1 MKRSLWVA
9 VAACSLLF
17 GLWIPFAVGQA
28 VYGSILGT
36 VTDPSGAA
44 VAGAKVTVT
53 SQTKNTS
60 VTDTT
65 NESGNYSVTHLI
77 PDVYS
82 VRIEGSGFKTIQ
94 YKNIQVSADTGSRVD
109 GQFQVGSA
117 SEQVEV
123 TAEAPQLKTDRADV
137 SIEFSQRAVEN
148 APILNRNF
156 TSFELLSPGTQKL
169 VGWSHAATENP
180 QGGQQIFVNGQHF
193 SGTAFELDGT
203 DNQDPILGIIVVNPN
218 LDAIQEAK
226 VTLGN
231 YDAEFGKA
239 VAGVVTVQT
248 KSGSNDI
255 HGSGFWFRRTDALAA
270 RDPFTQFNPDPVTG
284 RLIPSSRWQ
293 QFGATI
299 GGPIIKNKLF
309 FFGDYQTTRQKN
321 GISNQESIPTALLQ
335 STCVTGGTYCD
346 FSDYAPK
353 IGNGQLGDPSNYL
366 YDPSTGDPNTGANR
380 LVFCGQ
386 PTSVLLAN
394 CTGSTNG
401 TPNQFLVPVSAMSP
415 AALKMLA
422 AFPAATS
429 SGPTN
434 NFVGAGA
441 GPYNQNS
448 FDVRI
453 DYTASQSMSVFGRY
467 SFNHFSL
474 SGAPSLGAVGGV
486 GFGPGGLAGSSIV
499 HNYSLATGVTKT
511 FSSTLLGDFR
521 FGWFKYN
528 PMTNKPDAGTTA
540 MTNFGIP
547 NANMGDNFTSGLG
560 EFDMDGVG
568 SNFGDGLG
576 VARCNCPLIEREQ
589 QFQWVGN
596 ITKIH
601 GNHQFKF
608 GADVRYAQNLR
619 VPSDSNRTG
628 VYAFS
633 HLATSNAGVGGLD
646 WATFMLGDVTNLG
659 RYVSTSTNA
668 AERQHRMFYYGQ
680 DTWRVTPKLTVNYG
694 LRWEVYFPEYVNGK
708 GNGGFTNIVLGDG
721 HDRVAGYDGIGMNG
735 NIQNK
740 WNYVAPRLGVAY
752 QLNTK
757 TVIRM
762 GYGRSFDMGVFGS
775 NFGHA
780 VTQNLPVLASQNV
793 AAVNV
798 NPAATDNN
806 IPAFK
811 LDAGPP
817 IFVFPTVPS
826 NGLLP
831 LNGPAGNLQPHIRP
845 LYQRLPTLDAWNVT
859 VQHQLNSHTSL
870 EVAYI
875 GNKGT
880 NVFAGT
886 GNTYNVNQPSIV
898 GCAGVGCST
907 GLSQAARRPFFNKF
921 TYSDCSVSLQQC
933 GLTNVP
939 VADQLTCCSTDQGNY
954 LGNDANSIYSALQVK
969 VDHRFARGL
978 QLLSHYTYAKANA
991 YDANYFGISHPIAYG
1006 PDSQVR
1012 THVWVTEF
1020 VYELP
1025 FGKGKTFAGNAGR
1038 AEDLIVGGWQVSG
1051 TWNWSGGLPWT
1062 PSFNNCG
1069 NEEDVGVCRPSKGSG
1084 SFHTGAGSLQH
1095 PAGANPYVQFFTP
1108 VPDITAN
1115 SGGPFADP
1123 GIGHLGNIGVNSFR
1137 GPRAFFAD
1145 AAVFKNFS
1153 VTERVKAQFRMDAFN
1168 VFNHPVLG
1176 FNSNQGNTCI
1186 DCGGNAG
1193 QVTDIEADA
1202 SPGSTTGM
1210 RQLEFALRFMF

>member
-1 MKRSLWVA
+1 MKRSVWVAAATFALLFSLWVP
-9 VAACSLLF
+9 AA
-17 GLWIPFAVGQA
+17 IGQA

-44 VAGAKVTVT
+44 VAGAKVTVISQSKNVST
-53 SQTKNTS
+53 S
-60 VTDTT
+60 DTT

-77 PDVYS
+77 PDVYTI
-82 VRIEGSGFKTIQ
+82 RIEGQGFKVLQ
-94 YKNIQVSADTGSRVD
+94 YRDIQVSADTGARVD

-137 SIEFSQRAVEN
+137 AIEFDQRAIEN

-218 LDAIQEAK
+218 LDAIQETK

-231 YDAEFGKA
+231 FDAEFGKA

-255 HGSGFWFRRTDALAA
+255 HGSAFWFRRTDALAA
-270 RDPFTQFNPDPVTG
+270 RDPFTQFKPDPVTG

-293 QFGATI
+293 QFGGTI

-321 GISNQESIPTALLQ
+321 GISNQESIPTAALE
-335 STCVTGGTYCD
+335 SSCVAGGTFCN

-353 IGNGQLGDPSNYL
+353 IGNGTLGDPSNYL
-366 YDPSTGDPNTGANR
+366 YDPRTGDLNTGANR
-380 LVFCGQ
+380 LAFCG
-386 PTSVLLAN
+386 PFGSVAYTA

-401 TPNQFLVPVSAMSP
+401 VPNQFLVPVTAMSN
-415 AALKMLA
+415 AALNLLA
-422 AFPAATS
+422 AFPAPTS
-429 SGPTN
+429 GGPTN

-448 FDVRI
+448 FDTRI
-453 DYTASQSMSVFGRY
+453 DFAASQSMSVFGR
-467 SFNHFSL
+467 FSLNYFTL

-486 GFGPGGLAGSSIV
+486 GYGPGGLAGSSNV

-511 FSSTLLGDFR
+511 FSSSLLGDFR
-521 FGWFKYN
+521 FGYFKYN
-528 PMTNKPDAGTTA
+528 PMTDKPDSGSAA
-540 MTNFGIP
+540 MTAFGIP
-547 NANMGDNFTSGLG
+547 NANMGDKFTSGLG

-576 VARCNCPLIEREQ
+576 VGRCNCPLIESEQ
-589 QFQWVGN
+589 QFQWVAN
-596 ITKIH
+596 VTKMK

-608 GADVRYAQNLR
+608 GGDVRYAQNLR

-633 HLATSNAGVGGLD
+633 HLATSDNGVGGLD

-659 RYVSTSTNA
+659 RYVSTSTTA
-668 AERQHRMFYYGQ
+668 AERQHRMFYYAQ
-680 DTWRVTPKLTVNYG
+680 DTWRATPKLTVNYG

-708 GNGGFTNIVLGDG
+708 ANGGFTNIKLGDG

-735 NIQNK
+735 NIDNK
-740 WNYVAPRLGVAY
+740 WNYFAPRLGAAY
-752 QLNTK
+752 QINQK
-757 TVIRM
+757 TVVRL

-780 VTQNLPVLASQNV
+780 VTQNLPVLAAQNV
-793 AAVNV
+793 AAVN
-798 NPAATDNN
+798 NNALATNNN
-806 IPAFK
+806 IAAFK

-845 LYQRLPTLDAWNVT
+845 TYQRLPTLDAWNAT
-859 VQHQLNSHTSL
+859 VQRQINNATSL

-886 GNTYNVNQPSIV
+886 GNTYNVNQPSVV
-898 GCAGVGCST
+898 GYASGVP
-907 GLSQAARRPFFNKF
+907 QAQRRPYYNKF
-921 TYSDCSVSLQQC
+921 TYSDCSVTAQEC
-933 GLTNVP
+933 GLTGVAP
-939 VADQLTCCSTDQGNY
+939 ADQLTCCSTDQGNY
-954 LGNDANSIYSALQVK
+954 LGNDANSIYHALQVK
-969 VDHRFARGL
+969 VDHRFSHGL
-978 QLLSHYTYAKANA
+978 QFLSHYTYAHADA
-991 YDANYFGISHPIAYG
+991 YDSNYFAISHPIAYG

-1012 THVWVTEF
+1012 THVWVANMS
-1020 VYELP
+1020 YALP
-1025 FGKGKTFAGNAGR
+1025 FGKGKTFAGNASR
-1038 AEDLIVGGWQVSG
+1038 AEDLAIGGWQISG
-1051 TWNWSGGLPWT
+1051 TTNWSGGLPWT

-1069 NEEDVGVCRPSKGSG
+1069 SEEDVGVCRPSFGSG

-1123 GIGHLGNIGVNSFR
+1123 EKGNIGNVGVNSFR

-1145 AAVFKNFS
+1145 AAIFKDFT
-1153 VTERVKAQFRMDAFN
+1153 VTERVKLQFRMDAFN
-1168 VFNHPVLG
+1168 IFNHPVLG

-1186 DCGGNAG
+1186 DCSGNAG
-1193 QVTDIEADA
+1193 QITDIEADA

-1210 RQLEFALRFMF
+1210 RQLEFALKLTF

>member
-1 MKRSLWVA
+1 MKRSSVWVA
-9 VAACSLLF
+9 VAAIGLLSSL
-17 GLWIPFAVGQA
+17 WVPFAAGQA

-44 VAGAKVTVT
+44 VNGAKVTVT
-53 SQTKNTS
+53 SQTKNVST
-60 VTDTT
+60 TDTT

-82 VRIEGSGFKTIQ
+82 VRIEGTGFKTLQ
-94 YKNIQVSADTGSRVD
+94 FKDIQVSADTGARVD
-109 GQFQVGSA
+109 GQFVVGSA

-137 SIEFSQRAVEN
+137 SIEFNERAVED

-193 SGTAFELDGT
+193 SGTGFELDGT

-218 LDAIQEAK
+218 LDAIQETK
-226 VTLGN
+226 ITLGN

-248 KSGSNDI
+248 KSGSNDV
-255 HGSGFWFRRTDALAA
+255 HGSAFWFRRTDALAA
-270 RDPFTQFNPDPVTG
+270 RDPFTQFKPDPVTG

-293 QFGATI
+293 QFGGTI

-309 FFGDYQTTRQKN
+309 FFADYQTTRQKN
-321 GISNQESIPTALLQ
+321 GISNQESIPTLALEQ
-335 STCVTGGTYCD
+335 TCVTGGTYCN

-353 IGNGQLGDPSNYL
+353 IGNGTLLDPSNYI
-366 YDPSTGDPNTGANR
+366 YDPTTGDPNTGAGR

-386 PTSVLLAN
+386 PTSVALAS

-401 TPNQFLVPVSAMSP
+401 VPNQFLVPVSAMSP
-415 AALKMLA
+415 AALNMLA
-422 AFPAATS
+422 AFPHPTS
-429 SGPTN
+429 GGPTN

-448 FDVRI
+448 FDTRI
-453 DYTASQSMSVFGRY
+453 DFAASQSMSVFGRFSLNY
-467 SFNHFSL
+467 FSL
-474 SGAPSLGAVGGV
+474 SGEPSLGAVGGV
-486 GFGPGGLAGSSIV
+486 GFGPGGLAGSSKV

-511 FSSTLLGDFR
+511 FSQSLLGDFR
-521 FGWFKYN
+521 FGYFKYN
-528 PMTNKPDAGTTA
+528 PQTNKPDAGTTA

-568 SNFGDGLG
+568 TNFGDGLG
-576 VARCNCPLIEREQ
+576 VARCNCPLIESEQ
-589 QFQWVGN
+589 QFQWVAN
-596 ITKIH
+596 ITKMK

-608 GADVRYAQNLR
+608 GADFRYAQNLR

-633 HLATSNAGVGGLD
+633 HLATSNDGVGGLD

-668 AERQHRMFYYGQ
+668 AERQHRMFYYAQ
-680 DTWRVTPKLTVNYG
+680 DTWRATTKLTVNYG

-708 GNGGFTNIVLGDG
+708 GNGGFTNIKLGDG
-721 HDRVAGYDGIGMNG
+721 HDRVAGYGGIGMNG
-735 NIQNK
+735 NIDNK
-740 WNYVAPRLGVAY
+740 WSYFAPRLGMAY
-752 QLNTK
+752 QLNQK
-757 TVIRM
+757 TVVRV

-793 AAVNV
+793 AAVN
-798 NPAATDNN
+798 NNANATNNN

-817 IFVFPTVPS
+817 IFTFPTIPAD
-826 NGLLP
+826 GLLP

-845 LYQRLPTLDAWNVT
+845 TFQRLPTLDAWNAT
-859 VQHQLNSHTSL
+859 VQRQLNSTTSV

-898 GCAGVGCST
+898 GYSSGVP
-907 GLSQAARRPFFNKF
+907 QAQRRPYYNKF
-921 TYSDCSVSLQQC
+921 IYPDCSVSQQEC
-933 GLTNVP
+933 GLSNVP
-939 VADQLTCCSTDQGNY
+939 LADQLTCCSTDQGNY
-954 LGNDANSIYSALQVK
+954 LGNDANSIYHALQLK
-969 VDHRFARGL
+969 VDHRFSKGL
-978 QLLSHYTYAKANA
+978 QLLSHYTMAKANA
-991 YDANYFGISHPIAYG
+991 YDANYFAISHPIAYG
-1006 PDSQVR
+1006 PDPQVR
-1012 THVWVTEF
+1012 THVWVTNL

-1038 AEDLIVGGWQVSG
+1038 AEDLIFGGWQVSG
-1051 TWNWSGGLPWT
+1051 TTNWSGGLPWT

-1069 NEEDVGVCRPSKGSG
+1069 KEEDVGVCRPDKGSG

-1095 PAGANPYVQFFTP
+1095 PAGANPFVQFFTP

-1123 GIGHLGNIGVNSFR
+1123 GVGNLGNVRVNSFR

-1153 VTERVKAQFRMDAFN
+1153 ITERVKMQFRMDAFN

-1186 DCGGNAG
+1186 DCSGNAG
-1193 QVTDIEADA
+1193 QITDIEADA

-1210 RQLEFALRFMF
+1210 RQIEFALKLSF